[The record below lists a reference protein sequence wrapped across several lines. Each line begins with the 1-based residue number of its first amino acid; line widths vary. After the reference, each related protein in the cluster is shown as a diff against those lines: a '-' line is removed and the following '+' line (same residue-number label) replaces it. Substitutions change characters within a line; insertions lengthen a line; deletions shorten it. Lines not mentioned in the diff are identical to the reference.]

1 MFVDLVS
8 TSRADFSFLF
18 PVARA
23 IARQP
28 GLTPRMVLTG
38 SHPAADANAPPPELA
53 GIDFARVPA
62 PAIGADSA
70 ASAHALAAMTAG
82 FAELWR
88 TPPRMCLVLGDR
100 FELLPVVSVA
110 VLYGIPL
117 AHLFGGEED
126 VAWCL
131 DSQVRDAVT
140 KMAHLH
146 FVSHEATR
154 DRLLAIGEEPW
165 RVHVAGHTALDGPRP
180 GPEPF
185 RQWARERGW
194 GEGPFIASCYHPP
207 TTLRGS
213 WRRELPLLLDGL
225 AEFSDHTV
233 IWTGVNADPEG
244 REVEACVRA
253 ATGPRFHYVET
264 LGSVLFPSL
273 LAASR
278 ALVGNSS
285 AGLLEAASFGL
296 PVVNLGTRQAGRL
309 SGGNVLSVGADAAA
323 LRAALHRAL
332 DDGPERDALTRV
344 ANPFARPGCNDLIAA
359 RVAEALALPKSR
371 LMVKRGVPLLA
382 DNHGLV
388 RVPDPE
394 PEATA

>member
-28 GLTPRMVLTG
+28 GLSPRMVLTG
-38 SHPAADANAPPPELA
+38 SHPAADTHTPPPELE
-53 GIDFARVPA
+53 GLDFARVPA
-62 PAIGADSA
+62 PAIGVDAA

-131 DSQVRDAVT
+131 DTQVRDAVT
-140 KMAHLH
+140 KMSHLH

-180 GPEPF
+180 GPEAF
-185 RQWARERGW
+185 RQWASERGW
-194 GEGPFIASCYHPP
+194 GEGPFIAACYHPP
-207 TTLRGS
+207 TTQRGS
-213 WRRELPLLLDGL
+213 WRRELPPLLDAL
-225 AEFSDHTV
+225 AAFRDHTV

-309 SGGNVLSVGADAAA
+309 CGGNVLSVGVDVAA
-323 LRAALHRAL
+323 LRAALHRAI
-332 DDGPERDALTRV
+332 DDGPERDALARV
-344 ANPFARPGCNDLIAA
+344 SNPFARPGCNELIAA
-359 RVAEALALPKSR
+359 RVAAALALPTSR

-382 DNHGLV
+382 DNHGLT
-388 RVPDPE
+388 RVPDPG
-394 PEATA
+394 PESVA